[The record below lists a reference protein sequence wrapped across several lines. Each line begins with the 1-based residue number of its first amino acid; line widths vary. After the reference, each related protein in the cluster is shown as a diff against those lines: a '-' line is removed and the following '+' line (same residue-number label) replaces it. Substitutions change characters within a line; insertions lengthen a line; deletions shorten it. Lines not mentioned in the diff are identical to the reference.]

1 MSAGSALAPRR
12 QRPAGFYQASVGKK
26 IAMAASGVILVVFV
40 IGHFA
45 GNLKVYLGAEEF
57 NHYAEGLRTL
67 GAPIFPRG
75 NLLWIIRLFLLA
87 AVLTHIVSAAQLWL
101 QSRRARPVKYRKEE
115 SLSLTYASRTMVW
128 GGITILAFVVFHL
141 MHLTFGNAHPDFVP
155 GDAYHNFVSGFQ
167 VLPVSLA
174 YLVAMVPL
182 GFHLYHGIWSAFQT
196 LGANNARYNAWRR
209 PLALVIALVVVLGNM
224 SFPVAVLTGVVR

>member
-1 MSAGSALAPRR
+1 MSPGSALAPRR

-87 AVLTHIVSAAQLWL
+87 AVLTHIVSAAILRSPVVGPVGAAAAAGSAGRSPRESP
-101 QSRRARPVKYRKEE
+101 SR
-115 SLSLTYASRTMVW
+115 
-128 GGITILAFVVFHL
+128 
-141 MHLTFGNAHPDFVP
+141 
-155 GDAYHNFVSGFQ
+155 
-167 VLPVSLA
+167 
-174 YLVAMVPL
+174 
-182 GFHLYHGIWSAFQT
+182 
-196 LGANNARYNAWRR
+196 
-209 PLALVIALVVVLGNM
+209 
-224 SFPVAVLTGVVR
+224 